1 MENTLDTMP
10 RKISDIKEILI
21 LGAGTLGLRIGLQA
35 AISGFTVV
43 IYDLSEE
50 VFAKAKATQSGILK
64 GLAKRDKLDA
74 KDIDAIQSR
83 ITWTSD
89 LALACKNP
97 DLVSESVP
105 ENLEIK
111 KKVWSQVG
119 QLCPE
124 KTLFTTN
131 TSYMLSSWM
140 AEETGR
146 PDLFCAFHFHDV
158 FFANVVDIMPHANT
172 AAWFPKLL
180 EELGKVLNQTPVHIE
195 KESPGYIFNAMLL
208 ALLGTAGHLV
218 TSGVCS
224 PEDVDKSWIGNFK
237 MEMGPFGI
245 MDNIGL
251 DTVWHVTKDRKDEKS
266 KRFAEYI
273 KNFVDAGKLGV
284 KTGEGFYTYPH
295 PAYKEM
301 LKE

>member
-1 MENTLDTMP
+1 MKNTEKTI
-10 RKISDIKEILI
+10 KDIKEILI

-35 AISGFTVV
+35 AISGFKVI
-43 IYDLSEE
+43 IYDVAEDALS
-50 VFAKAKATQSGILK
+50 KAKDTQSSILK
-64 GLAKRDKLDA
+64 GLVKNSKLDA
-74 KDIDAIQSR
+74 DRMSSVQSAIS
-83 ITWTSD
+83 WTTD
-89 LALACKNP
+89 LAFACKNP

-105 ENLEIK
+105 EDLAIK
-111 KKVWSQVG
+111 KKVWQQVG
-119 QLCPE
+119 ALCPE

-146 PDLFCAFHFHDV
+146 PELFCAFHFHDV
-158 FFANVVDIMPHANT
+158 FFANVVDIMPHAQT
-172 AAWFPKLL
+172 ADWFPKLL
-180 EELGKVLNQTPVHIE
+180 EELGMVLNQTPVHVE

-208 ALLGTAGHLV
+208 SLLGTAGHLV
-218 TSGVCS
+218 TSGLCS

-251 DTVWHVTKDRKDEKS
+251 DTVWQVTKERKDEKS
-266 KRFAEYI
+266 RRFAAYI
-273 KNFVDAGKLGV
+273 KNFVDSGKLGV

-295 PAYKEM
+295 PSYKEM

>member
-1 MENTLDTMP
+1 METTP
-10 RKISDIKEILI
+10 KTIRDIKEILI

-35 AISGFTVV
+35 AISGFDVV
-43 IYDLSEE
+43 IYDISEE
-50 VFAKAKATQSGILK
+50 VFTKAKALQSGILK
-64 GLAKRDKLDA
+64 GLAKHGKINADSIGDVQNK
-74 KDIDAIQSR
+74 

-89 LALACKNP
+89 LTLACKNP

-105 ENLEIK
+105 EDLEIK
-111 KKVWSQVG
+111 KKVWRQVG
-119 QLCPE
+119 ELCPE

-140 AEETGR
+140 AEESGR
-146 PDLFCAFHFHDV
+146 PAQFCAFHFHDV
-158 FFANVVDIMPHANT
+158 FFANVVDIMPHINT
-172 AAWFPKLL
+172 ANWIPTLL
-180 EELGKVLNQTPVHIE
+180 EDLGKVLKQTPVHIE
-195 KESPGYIFNAMLL
+195 RESPGYIFNAMLL
-208 ALLGTAGHLV
+208 SLLGTAGHLV
-218 TSGVCS
+218 TSGVS
-224 PEDVDKSWIGNFK
+224 TPEDVDKSWIGNFK

-251 DTVWHVTKDRKDEKS
+251 DTIWHVTKDRKDEKS
-266 KRFAEYI
+266 KQFATYI

-301 LKE
+301 LKD